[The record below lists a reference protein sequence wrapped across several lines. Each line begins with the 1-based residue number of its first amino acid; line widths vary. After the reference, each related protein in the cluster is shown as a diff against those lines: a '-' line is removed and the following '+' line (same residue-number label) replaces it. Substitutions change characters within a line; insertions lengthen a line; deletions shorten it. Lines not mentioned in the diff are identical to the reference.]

1 MNFLEIGKDMK
12 IKYSVSSLPYK
23 VLGKCYSKKDLHRG
37 TNFSWQIYGGMFYM
51 ETNDQI
57 MQGKSQWLR
66 DFKGR
71 VKLVFLSLI
80 LNWVIDMF
88 FEKLIP

>member
-1 MNFLEIGKDMK
+1 
-12 IKYSVSSLPYK
+12 
-23 VLGKCYSKKDLHRG
+23 
-37 TNFSWQIYGGMFYM
+37 M